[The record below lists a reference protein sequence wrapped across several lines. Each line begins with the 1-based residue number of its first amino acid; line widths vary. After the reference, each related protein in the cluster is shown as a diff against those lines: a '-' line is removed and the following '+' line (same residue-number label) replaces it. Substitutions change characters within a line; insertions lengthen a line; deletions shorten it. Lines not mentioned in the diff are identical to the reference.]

1 MDGQQRLGGSENTKD
16 WLANAQRRRGDDWV
30 GILHELVPKVPLS
43 LAAGFQLVTTSA
55 PTGGFVTKVEG
66 LDITVE
72 LSSTI
77 NCTKKG
83 ARREASKSACFAL
96 VELFPEVQLLHKLV
110 VPCPWRHLG
119 QGCPALLRPHQ
130 IGEHWIMAHRLLFR
144 QSLLE
149 GPEQVGDLSK
159 YTLLEVFKADE
170 ETGLPS
176 ILSVNGGSQHH

>member
-1 MDGQQRLGGSENTKD
+1 MDGQQRLTGRENTKD
-16 WLANAQRRRGDDWV
+16 WLLDAQRRRGEDWV
-30 GILHELVPKVPLS
+30 GILYELVPKIPLPPTTQ
-43 LAAGFQLVTTSA
+43 LRLVTTSA
-55 PTGGFVTKVEG
+55 PTGGFVTRVEG

-176 ILSVNGGSQHH
+176 ILAANEGSQHQ

>member
-1 MDGQQRLGGSENTKD
+1 MDHQQRLSGSENTKD
-16 WLANAQRRRGDDWV
+16 WLVNAQRRRGDDWV
-30 GILHELVPKVPLS
+30 GILHELVPKIPLPS
-43 LAAGFQLVTTSA
+43 ATQLRLVTTSA

-77 NCTKKG
+77 NNTKKD
-83 ARREASKSACFAL
+83 ARREASRSACLAL
-96 VELFPEVQLLHKLV
+96 VELYPEVQLLHKLV

-144 QSLLE
+144 PSLHE

-176 ILSVNGGSQHH
+176 ILAANEGSQHQ